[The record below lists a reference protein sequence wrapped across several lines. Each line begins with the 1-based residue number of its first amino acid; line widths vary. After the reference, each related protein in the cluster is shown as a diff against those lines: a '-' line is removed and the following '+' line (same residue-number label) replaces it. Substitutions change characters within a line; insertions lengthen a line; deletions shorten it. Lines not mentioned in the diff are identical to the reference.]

1 MSCRRCQCRCSAS
14 AAVLPTTRQTC
25 LLLSIPAAQGS
36 SDTDSDVSSHCLSA
50 QGLSHLGDGIVQA
63 LATPRPQRRHHGVT
77 GAYGPLGNGGPWFAY
92 GYACGPPPFPH
103 VYGIPPLPNTVTPV
117 PHGYATAPPAP
128 HGACMA
134 SLHPPPTHTHTT
146 PRRPIACLVDL
157 PPPPPPSPP
166 AASRRACHWIEPWF
180 IPAMCAPP
188 GRQSN
193 RKLQDQLEQ
202 VACTQHIDVVEE
214 CGQQRTGQATSN
226 RCVRTWVANAA
237 EEQLGHDRQ
246 GFEASHRAKIQ
257 STQSSQE
264 FELVCKRILEICLF
278 RVVWVRV
285 LVKRRYTQSMD
296 KRNRPP

>member
-1 MSCRRCQCRCSAS
+1 MGMESCKHLPPLAHNAGTTGLPARMVLLETGAHGSPTATRVARRRSLTSTASHRCRTR
-14 AAVLPTTRQTC
+14 LPRC
-25 LLLSIPAAQGS
+25 RM
-36 SDTDSDVSSHCLSA
+36 
-50 QGLSHLGDGIVQA
+50 
-63 LATPRPQRRHHGVT
+63 ATPQH
-77 GAYGPLGNGGPWFAY
+77 PLRLMERVWR
-92 GYACGPPPFPH
+92 AC
-103 VYGIPPLPNTVTPV
+103 T
-117 PHGYATAPPAP
+117 
-128 HGACMA
+128 
-134 SLHPPPTHTHTT
+134 PPPTHPT